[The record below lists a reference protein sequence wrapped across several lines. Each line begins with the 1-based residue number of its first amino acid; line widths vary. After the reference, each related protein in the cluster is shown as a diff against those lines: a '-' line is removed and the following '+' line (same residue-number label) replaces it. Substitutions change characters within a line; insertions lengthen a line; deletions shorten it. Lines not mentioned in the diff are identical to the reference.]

1 MDDPHLRATPL
12 LDFHHPR
19 LRALSADLGWADL
32 PESARIGAIYDF
44 VRDEIPFG
52 YNASDDLPAS
62 AVLADGYGQCNT
74 KATLLMALLRG
85 VGIPARLHGAT
96 IHKRLQKG
104 VVSGVFY
111 ALAPTN
117 IIHTWPEVFF
127 ESEWLG
133 LEGVIL
139 DKAYLSGLRCMM
151 PGEHGEFMGYGVGTT
166 NLTSPAIDWCGK
178 STSIQI
184 TGVNQDFGTFDD
196 PDTFYAAHGSNLTGF
211 RRWLFRAWIRHV
223 MNRRVVTIRAHHGG
237 AMHSRHDAVAPS
249 A

>member
-1 MDDPHLRATPL
+1 MKSHPFVWLGLVLLSSVATSLLAHAECDRPVDPKRAVIFVGL
-12 LDFHHPR
+12 NEAFIERKAAED
-19 LRALSADLGWADL
+19 AA
-32 PESARIGAIYDF
+32 F
-44 VRDEIPFG
+44 VRG
-52 YNASDDLPAS
+52 AS
-62 AVLADGYGQCNT
+62 AV
-74 KATLLMALLRG
+74 
-85 VGIPARLHGAT
+85 
-96 IHKRLQKG
+96 
-104 VVSGVFY
+104 
-111 ALAPTN
+111 
-117 IIHTWPEVFF
+117 
-127 ESEWLG
+127 
-133 LEGVIL
+133 VIE
-139 DKAYLSGLRCMM
+139 GLRCMM